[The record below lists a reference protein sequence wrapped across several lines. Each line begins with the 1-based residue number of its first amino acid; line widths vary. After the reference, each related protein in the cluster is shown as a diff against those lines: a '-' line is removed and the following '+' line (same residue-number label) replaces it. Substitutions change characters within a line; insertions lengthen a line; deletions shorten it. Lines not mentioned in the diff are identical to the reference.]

1 MGTADRISDLA
12 RTLGQFPT
20 DVTITG
26 NSIAIRT
33 SSQLATLNQTI
44 SSLEN
49 VAAEGDAALAA
60 GYCAT
65 APTLSGRL
73 TSAAGQTTGLLTAF
87 AAQDAERLKS
97 LSIMS
102 KQKFDA
108 AASARL
114 EAEKRFA
121 SEAQTALQ
129 AEAAQVGNLP
139 ISAPKPD
146 PVPKPDQ
153 KPDPIPVPPPPTPQ
167 SVIPGLPGYLR
178 TTIPADVARYD
189 EDQLA
194 ALATQAGKDAI
205 TLGAKTGDAVINYAT
220 VRFMCGP
227 DVFGSNPAFKWASD
241 ILGNTAAGS
250 IDDRLAILRN
260 AATARQTWDA
270 LMTETAP
277 QT

>member
-26 NSIAIRT
+26 NNIAIRT

-44 SSLEN
+44 NSLEN

-65 APTLSGRL
+65 ATTLSGRL

-129 AEAAQVGNLP
+129 TEATQVGNLP
-139 ISAPKPD
+139 ASAPKPN
-146 PVPKPDQ
+146 PKPD
-153 KPDPIPVPPPPTPQ
+153 PTPVPVPPPPTPQ

-205 TLGAKTGDAVINYAT
+205 TLGTKTGDAVINYAT

-227 DVFGSNPAFKWASD
+227 DVFGKNPAFKWASD
-241 ILGNTAAGS
+241 ILGNTSAGS

-270 LMTETAP
+270 LMTEAAP